1 MDRISELER
10 ALEALILAADMGRAV
25 LVQSGDDKCACVK
38 LLQYSINDAK
48 DVLKGYEQDRAG

>member
-25 LVQSGDDKCACVK
+25 LVQSGDDKTVVVK
-38 LLQYSINDAK
+38 LLQFQINDAK
-48 DVLKGYEQDRAG
+48 DVLRGHEQDRAG